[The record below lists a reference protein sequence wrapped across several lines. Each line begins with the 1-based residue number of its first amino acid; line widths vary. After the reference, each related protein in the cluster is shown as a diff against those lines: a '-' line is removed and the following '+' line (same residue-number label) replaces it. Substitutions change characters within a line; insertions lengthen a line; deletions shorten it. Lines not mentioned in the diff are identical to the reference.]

1 MNLTPHLLFLAQAF
15 SAEDIQREI
24 GRLDRNFQFLAYG
37 LIAAWVILTGYVVS
51 LVARERRIARQLRS
65 LEGMLEIKDKR

>member
-1 MNLTPHLLFLAQAF
+1 MFLTPHLLFLAQTF

-24 GRLDRNFQFLAYG
+24 GRLDRNFAFLSYG
-37 LIAAWVILTGYVVS
+37 LIAAWVILTVYVVS